1 MNGRYP
7 DEFDCDLCSL
17 ARLHE
22 RGVKLAKDLAAANSE
37 ELIVFSGRWAT
48 YVIDLFGRISAP
60 RRLQRELDYQT
71 SVLCTRRQPFL
82 LTLPVVPPILGRP

>member
-1 MNGRYP
+1 M
-7 DEFDCDLCSL
+7 

-37 ELIVFSGRWAT
+37 ELIVFFGQMG
-48 YVIDLFGRISAP
+48 YVRYRSLWPYQHA

-82 LTLPVVPPILGRP
+82 VTLHVVPPILGRPYRRIF